1 MDCFFNMFGMRMD
14 WKEIICFLSEYKV
27 HFSLARNKKSFSL
40 KIIISSLG
48 TFVDCGCL
56 EKMKQ
61 FKYYL
66 DNGFFPDYTVES

>member
-1 MDCFFNMFGMRMD
+1 MDCFLYVWEENGM
-14 WKEIICFLSEYKV
+14 EGNCFLSEYKV

-56 EKMKQ
+56 KKVKQ